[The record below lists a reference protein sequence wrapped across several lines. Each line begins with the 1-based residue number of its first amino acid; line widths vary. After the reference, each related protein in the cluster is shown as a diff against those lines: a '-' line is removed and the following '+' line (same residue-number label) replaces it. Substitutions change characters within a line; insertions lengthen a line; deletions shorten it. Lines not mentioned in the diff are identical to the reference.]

1 VTAFLEKMDRVK
13 RVSVKESASEDL
25 QTYEIETGKESDLR
39 SSIAAAIV
47 QKGWG
52 LHEIRYVGLALEDI
66 FLQLV
71 TQETAKDT
79 ALSTEEAIA

>member
-1 VTAFLEKMDRVK
+1 MDKVK
-13 RVSVKESASEDL
+13 RVTVKEVHAEDS
-25 QTYEIETGKESDLR
+25 QTYEVETGKESDLR

-52 LHEIRYVGLALEDI
+52 LNEIRFVGLALEDI

-71 TQETAKDT
+71 TDEAPKETA
-79 ALSTEEAIA
+79 EEAAEALA